1 MEGIIDKENERV
13 RRFFVKRKLFLL
25 FCKARP
31 TPLQHVKI
39 KCCPSLGK
47 RMQK

>member
-1 MEGIIDKENERV
+1 ML
-13 RRFFVKRKLFLL
+13 FFQ
-25 FCKARP
+25 ANP